1 VKSISDNIAKW
12 MFFVALTMAA
22 FAWGVATVKWKV
34 FPHDFLVHV
43 ESGFVAIAKM
53 EKTRVPQHVI
63 RAVDESSPID
73 PVEILQP
80 VVADDL
86 ILMTGGFYYRQDQ
99 CPDFGCIAM
108 IMDREGKILHSW
120 EADPS
125 QLFTEEQFADYTGFP
140 GPRNVNVVGVAL
152 DPKGNLVVTFQGRN
166 VFPYQ
171 VGVAR
176 FSWDGQLDWL
186 RVDQSHH
193 WPTVGDDGRV
203 YTLISRVEGR
213 SAHVAGTLEPMECK
227 FGAVYQE
234 GLQIL
239 SPEGEVLKSFWFDDL
254 VREFE
259 VQGLA
264 YAVRDDC
271 DPYHVNGIDLLNAAA
286 AARIPDTREGD
297 IVVSLRSSSTLIVM
311 DQDSGA
317 IKRIFGGTT
326 VAQHSPVVLPNGDI
340 MAFDNL
346 GSELT
351 PSGTRI
357 VRVDAESGMAT
368 TLFPRD
374 LSAPGADLNS
384 KASGGVRVSDDGK
397 RALIFESMGGRVIEF
412 DMATGTPLWIF
423 KSVSDLKPFFE
434 KFDVDPGEEG
444 TKALM
449 TTQGASYLSRNDF
462 ARLTR
467 QHSS

>member
-1 VKSISDNIAKW
+1 MNSISDNIAKW
-12 MFFVALTMAA
+12 MFFVALSMAA

-43 ESGFVAIAKM
+43 ESGFVAISKM
-53 EKTRVPQHVI
+53 EKTSVPQHVVKS
-63 RAVDESSPID
+63 VDADRPID
-73 PVEILQP
+73 PIKILQP

-108 IMDREGKILHSW
+108 IMDRDGNVLHSW
-120 EADPS
+120 EADPTE
-125 QLFTEEQFADYTGFP
+125 LFTEELFEDYSGYP
-140 GPRNVNVVGVAL
+140 GPENVSVVGVAL
-152 DPKGNLVVTFQGRN
+152 DPEGHLAVTFQGRN

-176 FSWDGQLDWL
+176 FDWDGNLDWL
-186 RVDQSHH
+186 KVDQSHH
-193 WPTVGDDGRV
+193 WPTVDDKGRV

-213 SAHVAGTLEPMECK
+213 SAHVAGTIEPMECK

-239 SPEGEVLKSFWFDDL
+239 SADGEVLKSFWFDDL
-254 VREFE
+254 VREYE

-286 AARIPDTREGD
+286 AARIPGTRVGD
-297 IVVSLRSSSTLIVM
+297 LAVSLRSSSTIIVM
-311 DQDSGA
+311 DQDTGA
-317 IKRIFGGTT
+317 IKRIFGGAT

-357 VRVDAESGMAT
+357 VQLDAESGMGK
-368 TLFPRD
+368 TLFPKD
-374 LSAPGADLNS
+374 LSVSGADLAS
-384 KASGGVRVSDDGK
+384 KASGGVRVSADGS
-397 RALIFESMGGRVIEF
+397 RALISESMGGRVIEF
-412 DMATGTPLWIF
+412 DMATGEPLWIYT
-423 KSVSDLKPFFE
+423 SISDLQPFFE
-434 KFDVDPGEEG
+434 QFDVDPGEMG

-449 TTQGASYLSRNDF
+449 TTQGASYLSREKF
-462 ARLTR
+462 AYLM
-467 QHSS
+467 Q